1 MADFDPAVYY
11 VMENE
16 GGYSDQAQDS
26 GGVTDYGITLAFL
39 KSIGKDGDLN
49 NDGVVDAKDVQVMT
63 RKEAERIY
71 NKYWWDKYKYHYIKS
86 QIVATKIFDMSVN
99 MGAHRATFLF
109 HQCVNKF
116 NPLHGHADDHEITP
130 SFSKIVNSI
139 DEHKLTMCLTS
150 ASVQF
155 YKNIVRRN
163 PKNKVFLKGW
173 LRRALKIPD
182 VFTLKKQ
189 KDE

>member
-16 GGYSDQAQDS
+16 GGYSDHAQDS
-26 GGVTDYGITLAFL
+26 GGITDYGITLAFL
-39 KSIGKDGDLN
+39 KTLGAEGDVN
-49 NDGVVDAKDVQVMT
+49 KDGVVDANDVKFMT
-63 RKEAERIY
+63 RKQATRIY
-71 NKYWWDKYKYHYIKS
+71 HKHWWEKYKYHSIKS

-99 MGAHRATFLF
+99 MGAHRASCLLR
-109 HQCVNKF
+109 QCVNKF
-116 NPLHGHADDHEITP
+116 NPFHGHPDNHEITP
-130 SFSKIVNSI
+130 SFSKVVNSI

-150 ASVQF
+150 SSVVF
-155 YKNIVRRN
+155 YKNIARSN

-182 VFTLKKQ
+182 VFNLKKQ
-189 KDE
+189 GDE